1 MLISTSLR
9 RKLTATLVVALGLV
23 FFYETTAIDSRYAG
37 RLFDQ
42 SGASTVAADGGAI
55 VRTAAGPGETRDRL
69 RFTATAYCK
78 GHTTASGVAVRTG
91 IAAADPDLLPVGSV
105 IQIDNTLEQYKGIW
119 TIMDTGPKVHGR
131 HIDLYV
137 WSCHEALSFGRRP
150 VQVSVLRLGWSP
162 RNSTPALIKRLFQ
175 QNEETLP
182 PPPVWPPVTKVSD
195 QEGEGTSGETVPAV
209 APAAAPDKPLPA
221 VPALATPA
229 PAVKKPG
236 GGR

>member
-9 RKLTATLVVALGLV
+9 RKLIATMAAAVALV
-23 FFYETTAIDSRYAG
+23 FYYETTANDSRYAAP
-37 RLFDQ
+37 LFR
-42 SGASTVAADGGAI
+42 SATEAGIVKASA
-55 VRTAAGPGETRDRL
+55 ETPTEPREPL

-105 IQIDNTLEQYKGIW
+105 VQISNTLEQYTGIW

-131 HIDLYV
+131 HVDLYV
-137 WSCHEALSFGRRP
+137 WSCHEALAFGRRP
-150 VQVSVLRLGWSP
+150 VQLSVLRLGWSP
-162 RNSTPALIKRLFQ
+162 RNSTPSLIKRLFRE
-175 QNEETLP
+175 NEETLP
-182 PPPVWPPVTKVSD
+182 PPPIWPPVAA
-195 QEGEGTSGETVPAV
+195 QAQGGEEATTGDAVPAV
-209 APAAAPDKPLPA
+209 ASTAGAEAPLPA

-236 GGR
+236 GGG

>member
-1 MLISTSLR
+1 MLLSRSLR
-9 RKLTATLVVALGLV
+9 RKLLATILVAVGFV
-23 FFYETTAIDSRYAG
+23 FFYETTAIDSRYAA
-37 RLFDQ
+37 RLFRGESDVVK
-42 SGASTVAADGGAI
+42 ASAQVE
-55 VRTAAGPGETRDRL
+55 PRDPL

-105 IQIDNTLEQYKGIW
+105 IQIDNTVEQYQGIW

-131 HIDLYV
+131 HVDLYV

-162 RNSTPALIKRLFQ
+162 RNSTPSLIKRLFR

-182 PPPVWPPVTKVSD
+182 PPPVWPPVAATGD
-195 QEGEGTSGETVPAV
+195 PVPAATTGTV
-209 APAAAPDKPLPA
+209 APA
-221 VPALATPA
+221 VPAIAAPA
-229 PAVKKPG
+229 PAPGKPG
-236 GGR
+236 GGG

>member
-1 MLISTSLR
+1 MFISTSLR
-9 RKLTATLVVALGLV
+9 RKLLATVVIAMGLV
-23 FFYETTAIDSRYAG
+23 FFYETTAIDSRYAA
-37 RLFDQ
+37 RLFQ
-42 SGASTVAADGGAI
+42 QEAQ
-55 VRTAAGPGETRDRL
+55 PGVVKVSAVTPAETRDPL

-105 IQIDNTLEQYKGIW
+105 IQIENTLEQYSGIW

-131 HIDLYV
+131 HVDLYV
-137 WSCHEALSFGRRP
+137 WSCHDALAFGRRP
-150 VQVSVLRLGWSP
+150 VQLSVLRLGWSP
-162 RNSTPALIKRLFQ
+162 RNSTPSLIKRLFR

-182 PPPVWPPVTKVSD
+182 PPPVWPPVTAVKS
-195 QEGEGTSGETVPAV
+195 EGQEGTSGDAVPAI
-209 APAAAPDKPLPA
+209 APAVQDKTLPA

-236 GGR
+236 GGH

>member
-9 RKLTATLVVALGLV
+9 RKLTATVVVALGLV
-23 FFYETTAIDSRYAG
+23 FFYETTAIDSQYAA
-37 RLFDQ
+37 RLFRQEAAAGDGVQ
-42 SGASTVAADGGAI
+42 AKTVAA
-55 VRTAAGPGETRDRL
+55 VETRDPL

-105 IQIDNTLEQYKGIW
+105 IQIDNTLEQYRGIW

-131 HIDLYV
+131 HVDLYV

-150 VQVSVLRLGWSP
+150 IQLSVLRLGWSP
-162 RNSTPALIKRLFQ
+162 RNSTPSLIKRLFQ

-182 PPPVWPPVTKVSD
+182 PPPVWPPVTKVSG
-195 QEGEGTSGETVPAV
+195 EGEATAGEAVPAV
-209 APAAAPDKPLPA
+209 APTAGTDKPLPA

>member
-9 RKLTATLVVALGLV
+9 RKLLATAVVALGLV
-23 FFYETTAIDSRYAG
+23 FFYETTAIDSRYTAPLFRQAG
-37 RLFDQ
+37 DE
-42 SGASTVAADGGAI
+42 GIVKASAEAGGE
-55 VRTAAGPGETRDRL
+55 PRDPL

-78 GHTTASGVAVRTG
+78 GQTTQSGVRVRTG

-105 IQIDNTLEQYKGIW
+105 IQIGNTLEDYAGIW
-119 TIMDTGPKVHGR
+119 TILDTGPKVHGR
-131 HIDLYV
+131 HVDLYV
-137 WSCHEALSFGRRP
+137 WSCHDALAFGRRP

-162 RNSTPALIKRLFQ
+162 RNSTPSLIKRLFR

-182 PPPVWPPVTKVSD
+182 PPPVWPPVAKVSG
-195 QEGEGTSGETVPAV
+195 EGEGATGEAVPAMEPT
-209 APAAAPDKPLPA
+209 AGAGAPLPA

-236 GGR
+236 GGG

>member
-1 MLISTSLR
+1 MTMWISTSLR
-9 RKLTATLVVALGLV
+9 RKLLATVAVALGLV
-23 FFYETTAIDSRYAG
+23 FFYETTAIDSQYAA
-37 RLFDQ
+37 RLFRQDAETGLMKI
-42 SGASTVAADGGAI
+42 S
-55 VRTAAGPGETRDRL
+55 AAGPADAVREPL

-78 GHTTASGVAVRTG
+78 GTTTASGVAVRTG

-137 WSCHEALSFGRRP
+137 WSCHEALAFGRRP

-162 RNSTPALIKRLFQ
+162 RNSTPGLIRRLFR

-182 PPPVWPPVTKVSD
+182 PPPIWPPVTKTSS
-195 QEGEGTSGETVPAV
+195 EGEAPAGKVVPAV
-209 APAAAPDKPLPA
+209 APTAGTERPLPA

-236 GGR
+236 GGSE

>member
-9 RKLTATLVVALGLV
+9 RKLLATAVVALGLV
-23 FFYETTAIDSRYAG
+23 FFYETTAIDSRYTAPLFRQAG
-37 RLFDQ
+37 DE
-42 SGASTVAADGGAI
+42 GIVKAS
-55 VRTAAGPGETRDRL
+55 AGTGWEPRDPL

-78 GHTTASGVAVRTG
+78 GQTTQSGVRVRTG

-105 IQIDNTLEQYKGIW
+105 IQIGNTLEEYAGIW
-119 TIMDTGPKVHGR
+119 TILDTGPKVHGR
-131 HIDLYV
+131 HVDLYV
-137 WSCHEALSFGRRP
+137 WSCHEALAFGRRP

-162 RNSTPALIKRLFQ
+162 RNSTPSLIKRLFR

-182 PPPVWPPVTKVSD
+182 PPPVWPPVAKVSD
-195 QEGEGTSGETVPAV
+195 EGEGAAGEAVPAIEPT
-209 APAAAPDKPLPA
+209 AGAPLPA

-236 GGR
+236 GGG

>member
-1 MLISTSLR
+1 MLLSRSLR
-9 RKLTATLVVALGLV
+9 RKILATIVVAMALV
-23 FFYETTAIDSRYAG
+23 FVNETTTIDSRYAA
-37 RLFDQ
+37 RLFRTE
-42 SGASTVAADGGAI
+42 AVDGGVVKASAP
-55 VRTAAGPGETRDRL
+55 VVERRDPL

-105 IQIDNTLEQYKGIW
+105 IQIDNTVEQYQGIW

-131 HIDLYV
+131 HVDLYV

-162 RNSTPALIKRLFQ
+162 RNSTPSLIKRLFR

-182 PPPVWPPVTKVSD
+182 PPPVWPPVAATGD
-195 QEGEGTSGETVPAV
+195 PVPAATTGTV
-209 APAAAPDKPLPA
+209 APA
-221 VPALATPA
+221 VPAIAAPA
-229 PAVKKPG
+229 PAPGKPG
-236 GGR
+236 GGGS

>member
-1 MLISTSLR
+1 MSMLISTSLR
-9 RKLTATLVVALGLV
+9 RKLLATTVVALGLV
-23 FFYETTAIDSRYAG
+23 FFYETTAIDSQYAA
-37 RLFDQ
+37 RLFRQDAGTGMVQ
-42 SGASTVAADGGAI
+42 VK
-55 VRTAAGPGETRDRL
+55 AAGQSEAAREPL

-78 GHTTASGVAVRTG
+78 GTTTASGVAVRTG

-162 RNSTPALIKRLFQ
+162 RNSTPSLIRRLFR

-182 PPPVWPPVTKVSD
+182 PPPVWPPVSKASA
-195 QEGEGTSGETVPAV
+195 EGGTVDGEAVPAV
-209 APAAAPDKPLPA
+209 APTAGTDKPLPA

-229 PAVKKPG
+229 PVVKKPG

>member
-1 MLISTSLR
+1 MFLSRSLR
-9 RKLTATLVVALGLV
+9 RKLLATILVAVGFV
-23 FFYETTAIDSRYAG
+23 FLYETTAIDSRYAA
-37 RLFDQ
+37 RLFR
-42 SGASTVAADGGAI
+42 GEPEVVKASAQAE
-55 VRTAAGPGETRDRL
+55 PRDPL

-105 IQIDNTLEQYKGIW
+105 IQIDNTLEQYQGIW

-131 HIDLYV
+131 HVDLYV

-162 RNSTPALIKRLFQ
+162 RNSTPSLIKRLFR

-182 PPPVWPPVTKVSD
+182 PPPVWPPVASTGD
-195 QEGEGTSGETVPAV
+195 AVPAATTGTV
-209 APAAAPDKPLPA
+209 APA
-221 VPALATPA
+221 VPAMAAPA
-229 PAVKKPG
+229 PAPGKPG
-236 GGR
+236 GGG